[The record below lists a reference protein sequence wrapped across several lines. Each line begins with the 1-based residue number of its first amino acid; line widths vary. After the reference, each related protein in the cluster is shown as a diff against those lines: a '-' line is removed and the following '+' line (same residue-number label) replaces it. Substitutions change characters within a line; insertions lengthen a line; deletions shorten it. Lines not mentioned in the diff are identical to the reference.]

1 LEREKLDLIE
11 RNAKLEEEL
20 RDSFAVERSK
30 LTEKIDKL
38 KKQGSEKD
46 TALEAANK
54 NISDLE
60 KELIAVKN
68 ENDSLFAKI
77 AELSKEASEKLDQ
90 VKTVETKHRTAEKE
104 NTSKLK
110 ELK

>member
-1 LEREKLDLIE
+1 MIE
-11 RNAKLEEEL
+11 RNAKAEEEL
-20 RDSFAVERSK
+20 RDTFATERSK
-30 LTEKIDKL
+30 LNEKIDKL
-38 KKQGSEKD
+38 KTHGSEKD
-46 TALEAANK
+46 TAIELANK
-54 NISDLE
+54 KISDLE
-60 KELIAVKN
+60 KELIGIKR

-77 AELSKEASEKLDQ
+77 ADLSKEASEKLDQ